1 MLDVDDVTVTY
12 GATAAVDQVSLTVP
26 DRAVLC
32 LLGPSGCGKSTL
44 LRAVAGLEPIRSGRM
59 SADGSDLARVPVHR
73 RGFGLMFQ
81 SGVLFPHLDVGG
93 NIAYGLRRPLS
104 RRSVTVDRR
113 VDELLELVGLP
124 GFQRRAVTTL
134 SGGQA
139 QRVALARALAPA
151 PRLILLDEPL
161 AALDTELRERM
172 LEVLRSVLTTTG
184 TAALYVTHDPRE
196 AFAIAD
202 AVALMDAGRI
212 RQSGA
217 PARVW
222 AHPASEWAARF
233 VGYSTVTGAETLR
246 GAGVSPGLAAGAD
259 RWALRP
265 EAFQLDPAGPI
276 HGVCIGVLPSPQ
288 ALRLRLRLPSVGTV
302 DGVAGV
308 GEKIEVGASVRV
320 RFVPEWSAALP
331 PAQQLFEAKE

>member
-1 MLDVDDVTVTY
+1 MLDVEGVTVGY
-12 GATAAVDQVSLTVP
+12 GATVAVDRVSLTVP
-26 DRAVLC
+26 DRSVLC

-44 LRAVAGLEPIRSGRM
+44 LRAIAGLEPIRSGRVC
-59 SADGSDLARVPVHR
+59 ADGADLDRVPVHR

-93 NIAYGLRRPLS
+93 NIAYALRRPLS
-104 RRSVTVDRR
+104 RRSATVDRR
-113 VDELLELVGLP
+113 VAELLEVVGLP
-124 GFQRRAVTTL
+124 GYQRRSVTTL

-151 PRLILLDEPL
+151 PRLLLLDEPL
-161 AALDTELRERM
+161 AALDTELRERL
-172 LEVLRSVLTTTG
+172 LEVLRSVLTETG
-184 TAALYVTHDPRE
+184 TTALYVTHDPRE

-212 RQSGA
+212 RQSGP
-217 PARVW
+217 PAQVW

-233 VGYSTVTGAETLR
+233 VGYSSVTGRAALR
-246 GAGVSPGLAAGAD
+246 DAGVSPTAVEDAD

-265 EAFQLDPAGPI
+265 EAFLLDPAGPI
-276 HGVCIGVLPSPQ
+276 SAVCTGILPGPQ
-288 ALRLRLRLPSVGTV
+288 ALRIRLRLPSVGTV

-308 GEKIEVGASVRV
+308 NEKIEVGAPVRV

-331 PAQQLFEAKE
+331 PAG